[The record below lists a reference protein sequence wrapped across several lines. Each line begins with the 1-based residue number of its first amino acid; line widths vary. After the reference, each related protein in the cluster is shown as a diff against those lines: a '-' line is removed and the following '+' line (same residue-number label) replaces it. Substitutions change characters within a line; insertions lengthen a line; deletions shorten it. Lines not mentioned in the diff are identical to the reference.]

1 MTDKQKELL
10 ELLREVDKIC
20 RDHQLR
26 YVMAGGSMIGVL
38 RNRGFVPWDDDIDIY
53 MPQED
58 WAKFVEICKTE
69 APEGH
74 IPMDM
79 QIDREYS
86 NSFPR
91 YGVSEGCVIH
101 RHQFLSRDV
110 AAEIIDVLTLDPIPD
125 SDKLYE
131 KQYRENMMLYSELTN
146 LTSVYGD
153 RYEVPI
159 TRYVWQSIK
168 LKVFGRDKTYG
179 DLEKKMFAWKEED
192 CKRMAMRWGGCPFL
206 FDKDMFFPTKD
217 MPFEDMMVMVP
228 ARMSDYLIWHYGDEW
243 AYVPPHGERE
253 SHDTVEPPNV
263 SYQDFRAEYSA
274 QVPIGKIRRHAFFRK
289 AFQLLGA
296 KKAHKADEKR
306 KTILAKAV
314 GLDLHARLAAL
325 EEPLEDY
332 VKDRRY
338 EELSALFAPY
348 FSKQLSADFVGRED
362 FANIYPFYHPIL
374 IPVEDSVFFAGL
386 MTLLYTERVRWVDRL
401 LKIYAV
407 QKGSHPQAA
416 LLRDTVNRYRTA
428 SNDLEQGRWK
438 IAYEAIE
445 ALAEEWPQNPSF
457 DKYLLKLYYELWQGE
472 GEIPARYN
480 QTTPDAPAKG
490 SMEEREAIVSKSYA
504 LLPKDLEN
512 PWKERF
518 IGKLTDLLNRM
529 PGDGYVEKYQA
540 DLLLSQGKT
549 EEAIA
554 LYKQAVSDTNNGIT
568 WLEASDILREI
579 DLGSPT
585 QVLSFEERRL
595 KKALYPE
602 KLLPL
607 YLKYKA
613 QRAEHDGKGI
623 PAFTKE
629 EEELLLHYPEDNKE
643 ERAFAL
649 SLLGDICIPQGRTT
663 EGFGYYLE
671 AYPSLPAGDIKEN
684 IASSILR
691 DLYRGEKRFRAIA
704 ARTDTVDFLDGWL
717 DKYGDLADIQALAH
731 SLIGTGK
738 EKIC

>member
-1 MTDKQKELL
+1 
-10 ELLREVDKIC
+10 
-20 RDHQLR
+20 
-26 YVMAGGSMIGVL
+26 MIGVL
-38 RNRGFVPWDDDIDIY
+38 RNRGFVPWDDDVDIY

-74 IPMDM
+74 TPMDM

-125 SDKLYE
+125 SDELYE

-153 RYEVPI
+153 RYDVPVS
-159 TRYVWQSIK
+159 RYVWQNIK

-192 CKRMAMRWGGCPFL
+192 CSRVAMRWGGCPFL

-263 SYQDFRAEYSA
+263 SYQDFREEYSS
-274 QVPIGKIRRHAFFRK
+274 QVPIEKIRRHAFFRK
-289 AFQLLGA
+289 AFQLMGA

-314 GLDLHARLAAL
+314 GLDLHARLSAL
-325 EEPLEDY
+325 PEPLEVY
-332 VKDRRY
+332 LKERRY
-338 EELSALFAPY
+338 GELSPIFASY
-348 FSKQLSADFVGRED
+348 FGKQLSADFVGRED

-374 IPVEDSVFFAGL
+374 IPVEDSCFFAGL
-386 MTLLYTERVRWVDRL
+386 MTLLYTERIRWVDRL

-407 QKGSHPQAA
+407 QKGSHPEAA
-416 LLRDTVNRYRTA
+416 ILRDTVERYRAA

-438 IAYEAIE
+438 EAYEAIE
-445 ALAEEWPQNPSF
+445 ALSKQWPENPSF
-457 DKYLLKLYYELWQGE
+457 DKYRLKLYYELWQGE
-472 GEIPARYN
+472 GKIPSRYN
-480 QTTPDAPAKG
+480 IPTPDAPAKG
-490 SMEEREAIVSKSYA
+490 SKEEREAIVSKSYA
-504 LLPKDLEN
+504 LLPVDKEN
-512 PWKERF
+512 PWKEPF
-518 IGKLTDLLNRM
+518 ISLLNELLTRM

-540 DLLLSQGKT
+540 DFLLSQGKT

-554 LYKQAVSDTNNGIT
+554 MYKQAVSDTNNGIT
-568 WLEASDILREI
+568 WLESSDILREI
-579 DLGSPT
+579 DLHSPVS
-585 QVLSFEERRL
+585 VLSFEEKRL
-595 KKALYPE
+595 KAIGYPSA
-602 KLLPL
+602 LLPL

-623 PAFTKE
+623 PSFTEDE
-629 EEELLLHYPEDNKE
+629 EEMLLHYPEENMA
-643 ERAFAL
+643 ERAYAL
-649 SLLGDICIPQGRTT
+649 CLLGDIRIPQGRTR

-671 AYPSLPAGDIKEN
+671 AYPHLPAGDIKE
-684 IASSILR
+684 SVSTSILR
-691 DLYRGEKRFRAIA
+691 DLYRGEKRLRSIA

-717 DKYGDLADIQALAH
+717 DKYGDLESIQALI
-731 SLIGTGK
+731 SSFTDNGK
-738 EKIC
+738 EPKC